1 MPDAQRVAG
10 KGLRLALKGFIPRFV
25 EDILR
30 EIDVALERLGISA
43 RAASIRANSS
53 PEMIR
58 DMRRGHIPSVN
69 KLRSLC
75 ETLGLEFYVG
85 RPRRP
90 RQDDDEGL
98 SAVPLQTLERTAQ
111 ELVRLAAGAGGDP
124 VPDDLWPVLAARRG
138 RAVPQAA
145 GDIVPAGAR
154 PVAVA
159 RLAAV
164 LGGGAGEAREVRR
177 ERVWFRQDWLERHG
191 VDPERCAVIG
201 VQGDAMEPA
210 LPDGCSVLVDRT
222 RTEWM
227 PPRILAL
234 RTEGGLV
241 ARRAGHSDDGLR
253 FMVSDH
259 PAWPDAPLSPDAEI
273 LGQVRWVARTL
284 D

>member
-1 MPDAQRVAG
+1 M
-10 KGLRLALKGFIPRFV
+10 

-53 PEMIR
+53 PETIR
-58 DMRRGHIPSVN
+58 DMRRGHIPSVS

-90 RQDDDEGL
+90 RHDDDEGL
-98 SAVPLQTLERTAQ
+98 SAVPLQSLERTAQ

-124 VPDDLWPVLAARRG
+124 VPDDLWPVLAGRRG

-145 GDIVPAGAR
+145 DDTVPAGAR
-154 PVAVA
+154 PVAVI

-164 LGGGAGEAREVRR
+164 LGGGADEAREVRG
-177 ERVWFRQDWLERHG
+177 ERVWFRQDWLQQHG
-191 VDPERCAVIG
+191 LDPERCAVIG
-201 VQGDAMEPA
+201 VQGEAMEPA

-222 RTEWM
+222 RTEWL

-234 RTEGGLV
+234 RTEGGLI
-241 ARRAGHSDDGLR
+241 ARRAARSGDGLR

>member
-1 MPDAQRVAG
+1 M
-10 KGLRLALKGFIPRFV
+10 

-90 RQDDDEGL
+90 RHDDDEGL
-98 SAVPLQTLERTAQ
+98 SAVPLKTLERTAQ

-124 VPDDLWPVLAARRG
+124 VPDDLWPVLAGRRG
-138 RAVPQAA
+138 RAVPQPADGA
-145 GDIVPAGAR
+145 VPAGAR
-154 PVAVA
+154 PVAVT
-159 RLAAV
+159 RLAAAP
-164 LGGGAGEAREVRR
+164 GGGEAQEVRR

-191 VDPERCAVIG
+191 LDPERCAVIG
-201 VQGDAMEPA
+201 LQGDAMEPA
-210 LPDGCSVLVDRT
+210 LPDGCSVLVDRR
-222 RTEWM
+222 RTEWL
-227 PPRILAL
+227 PPRILVL
-234 RTEGGLV
+234 RTEGRMV
-241 ARRAGHSDDGLR
+241 ARRAARSDDGLR
-253 FMVSDH
+253 FMASDH
-259 PAWPDAPLSPDAEI
+259 PAWPDAPLPPDAEI

>member
-164 LGGGAGEAREVRR
+164 LGGGA
-177 ERVWFRQDWLERHG
+177 
-191 VDPERCAVIG
+191 
-201 VQGDAMEPA
+201 A
-210 LPDGCSVLVDRT
+210 L
-222 RTEWM
+222 
-227 PPRILAL
+227 
-234 RTEGGLV
+234 
-241 ARRAGHSDDGLR
+241 
-253 FMVSDH
+253 
-259 PAWPDAPLSPDAEI
+259 
-273 LGQVRWVARTL
+273 
-284 D
+284 

>member
-1 MPDAQRVAG
+1 M
-10 KGLRLALKGFIPRFV
+10 

-43 RAASIRANSS
+43 RAASIRAGSS
-53 PEMIR
+53 PETIR

-90 RQDDDEGL
+90 RHDDDEGL
-98 SAVPLQTLERTAQ
+98 SAVPLQSLERATQ
-111 ELVRLAAGAGGDP
+111 ELVRLAAGAGGNP
-124 VPDDLWPVLAARRG
+124 VPDDLWPVLAG
-138 RAVPQAA
+138 RSGRTAPQAA
-145 GDIVPAGAR
+145 DAAAPAGAR
-154 PVAVA
+154 PVAVT

-164 LGGGAGEAREVRR
+164 SGGSEAQEVRR
-177 ERVWFRQDWLERHG
+177 GPVWFRQDWLDRHG
-191 VDPERCAVIG
+191 LDPERCAVIG
-201 VQGDAMEPA
+201 VQGEAMEPA
-210 LPDGCSVLVDRT
+210 LPNGCSVLVDRA
-222 RTEWM
+222 RTEWL

-241 ARRAGHSDDGLR
+241 ARRAACSDDGLR

-259 PAWPDAPLSPDAEI
+259 PAWPDAPLPPDAEI
-273 LGQVRWVARTL
+273 FGQVRWVARTL